1 MSRYGS
7 RILGIVLAMSLSGML
22 EPAAILA
29 EAAPPAQQNQSQ
41 PEDQQGNSSP
51 ETTPAQ
57 NLTSQPT
64 DQNRQQQEDKATQQ
78 MINAVPESGK
88 ELPESPDAIRARE
101 KAAQEQQTQSPQRT
115 KQPTGTAAAQ
125 EAEMAGSLAS
135 RPAGAAIAPAK
146 QKRVRSF
153 LIKLGAIAGAGAALG
168 TVFALSRASGP
179 KPPGAH

>member
-1 MSRYGS
+1 MNRCGS
-7 RILGIVLAMSLSGML
+7 RILGIVLAMSLSGVF
-22 EPAAILA
+22 EPAASLA
-29 EAAPPAQQNQSQ
+29 QSAPPTQQNQTQ
-41 PEDQQGNSSP
+41 PADQQGNSSP
-51 ETTPAQ
+51 ETSPAQ
-57 NLTSQPT
+57 NPASQPT
-64 DQNRQQQEDKATQQ
+64 DRGRQQQEDKATQQ
-78 MINAVPESGK
+78 MINAVPETGK
-88 ELPESPDAIRARE
+88 ELPESPDAVRARE
-101 KAAQEQQTQSPQRT
+101 KAAQERQTQLPERT

-153 LIKLGAIAGAGAALG
+153 LIKLGVIAGAGAALG